1 MSLAKSNAN
10 KREIPM
16 ENKCSTSR
24 ECGCSGE
31 QGSSEHGGCDTSKPM
46 CSCPV
51 DEAIAMWACAGH
63 RAWKEVHVDL
73 LKAKIM
79 KAWGPQ
85 MEKTAD
91 AVIETMGVQWQAMMA
106 QGKAK
111 ADLKQKIASIFA
123 ENKK

>member
-1 MSLAKSNAN
+1 
-10 KREIPM
+10 M
-16 ENKCSTSR
+16 ENKCTSSG
-24 ECGCSGE
+24 ECGSSSHHT
-31 QGSSEHGGCDTSKPM
+31 SSEHGECESKEAT
-46 CSCPV
+46 CCCPV
-51 DEAIAMWACAGH
+51 DRAVEMWACAGH

-91 AVIETMGVQWQAMMA
+91 AVIEAMGVQWQAMMA

-111 ADLKQKIASIFA
+111 ADLKQKIASNFI